1 MRKDLALRTAVVAAL
16 TLAAGGC
23 ASGGGS
29 TAAAD
34 AGIERIT
41 PGGGGARQ
49 APYTPA
55 VRAGGFVFF
64 SGVIGSRPGGGGL
77 AEGGIRGQTQ
87 QALENL
93 ENNMRAAGIERADLV
108 KCTVFLANI
117 ADYGDMNQVYG
128 PFFGNTPPARSAIA
142 VAGLPA
148 GAAVEIECIAKAH

>member
-1 MRKDLALRTAVVAAL
+1 MRKLRIVAATVL
-16 TLAAGGC
+16 TFAAGAC
-23 ASGGGS
+23 ASGGTTG
-29 TAAAD
+29 AND

-87 QALENL
+87 QALDNL
-93 ENNMRAAGIERADLV
+93 ENNMRAAGVERADLV

-117 ADYGDMNQVYG
+117 ADYGEMNQVYG
-128 PFFGNTPPARSAIA
+128 PFFGDTPPARSAIA

-148 GAAVEIECIAKAH
+148 GAAVEIECIAKTR

>member
-1 MRKDLALRTAVVAAL
+1 MRNDLPLRTATALVL
-16 TLAAGGC
+16 TLAAGAC
-23 ASGGGS
+23 ASAGT

-41 PGGGGARQ
+41 PGGGGGRQ

-87 QALENL
+87 QALDNL
-93 ENNMRAAGIERADLV
+93 ENNMRAAGVERADLV

-117 ADYGDMNQVYG
+117 ADYGEMNQVYG

-148 GAAVEIECIAKAH
+148 GAAVEIECIAKAR